1 MSVLP
6 PDQCVRAAAP
16 YTYWK
21 YLLVASCSSTD
32 ITYFSDDILVTKNFI
47 GILVVFFDLLATLY
61 FWCSILVLRKLQE
74 VTCDEINANEVQPQ
88 DFTVKIYQESH
99 TENTKELPGVY
110 YAWVENILQKHSTEL
125 VNPNTEDKDE
135 NQNNVWNV
143 NMAFT
148 NMDNLEYMKDMG
160 ALLYDK
166 KRLDKRLRILQARDT
181 EPTNA
186 ILDIKLKLKA
196 MKVKAKALVVKS
208 SNSNTH
214 QPEAR
219 YAYV

>member
-1 MSVLP
+1 
-6 PDQCVRAAAP
+6 
-16 YTYWK
+16 
-21 YLLVASCSSTD
+21 
-32 ITYFSDDILVTKNFI
+32 
-47 GILVVFFDLLATLY
+47 
-61 FWCSILVLRKLQE
+61 
-74 VTCDEINANEVQPQ
+74 
-88 DFTVKIYQESH
+88 
-99 TENTKELPGVY
+99 
-110 YAWVENILQKHSTEL
+110 
-125 VNPNTEDKDE
+125 
-135 NQNNVWNV
+135 
-143 NMAFT
+143 MAFT